1 MHTLKEIML
10 VTTAGLVLVG
20 AGVAHSAKPGD
31 NEQTIRASQAIEI
44 ALAAVPGHIHELE
57 LEQEDDILAW
67 EVELVSSQDDK
78 EYEILINAS
87 SGEVIEV
94 EMEDDDDWSLFG
106 GKN

>member
-1 MHTLKEIML
+1 MHTLKEIMM
-10 VTTAGLVLVG
+10 VTVTGLVLVG
-20 AGVAHSAKPGD
+20 AGVAHSAKTDDGD
-31 NEQTIRASQAIEI
+31 QVITASQALDI
-44 ALAAVPGHIHELE
+44 ALAAVPGQIRELE
-57 LEQEDDILAW
+57 LEEEDDILTW